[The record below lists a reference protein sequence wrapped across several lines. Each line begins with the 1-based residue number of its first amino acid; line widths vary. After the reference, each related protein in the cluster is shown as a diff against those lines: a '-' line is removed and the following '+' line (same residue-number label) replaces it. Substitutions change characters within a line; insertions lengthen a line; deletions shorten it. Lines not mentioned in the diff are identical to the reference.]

1 MNYNAIDDM
10 VLDFAQGAVDIAR
23 QFQITLDYS
32 EDSLQQVESILGQL
46 HNDLR
51 GGPAGV
57 ASPQPAPP
65 PAPPNDQMEMMCK
78 MWGGYF
84 GEVVR
89 RRWGGEWTI
98 ETYPGGNFAT
108 LTLTLPAGKIFPSI
122 KVYRRLTEGE
132 GDNLWKFYQSMRPK
146 LAASPGSALQ

>member
-1 MNYNAIDDM
+1 MSYNTIEDM
-10 VLDFAQGAVDIAR
+10 VRDFAQGAVDIAR
-23 QFQITLDYS
+23 QFDITLDYS

-46 HNDLR
+46 HNDLHHR
-51 GGPAGV
+51 PAAGR
-57 ASPQPAPP
+57 PAPP
-65 PAPPNDQMEMMCK
+65 PTNQMEMMCK
-78 MWGGYF
+78 LWGGYF

-132 GDNLWKFYQSMRPK
+132 GDNLWKFYQGMRPK
-146 LAASPGSALQ
+146 LAAAPGTAVQ

>member
-1 MNYNAIDDM
+1 M
-10 VLDFAQGAVDIAR
+10 Q
-23 QFQITLDYS
+23 
-32 EDSLQQVESILGQL
+32 
-46 HNDLR
+46 
-51 GGPAGV
+51 
-57 ASPQPAPP
+57 APTSQ

-132 GDNLWKFYQSMRPK
+132 PDNVWKFYQTMRPK
-146 LAASPGSALQ
+146 LAAAPGAAVQ

>member
-1 MNYNAIDDM
+1 MTYNTIDDM
-10 VLDFAQGAVDIAR
+10 VQDFAQGAVDIAR
-23 QFQITLDYS
+23 QFEITLDYS
-32 EDSLQQVESILGQL
+32 ENSLQQVESILAQL
-46 HNDLR
+46 HIELR

-65 PAPPNDQMEMMCK
+65 SDQMEMMCK

-108 LTLTLPAGKIFPSI
+108 LTLTLPAGKIFPS
-122 KVYRRLTEGE
+122 
-132 GDNLWKFYQSMRPK
+132 
-146 LAASPGSALQ
+146 

>member
-1 MNYNAIDDM
+1 MNYNTIDDM
-10 VLDFAQGAVDIAR
+10 VRDFAQGAVDIAR
-23 QFQITLDYS
+23 QFEITLDYS

-46 HNDLR
+46 HNDLHHA
-51 GGPAGV
+51 PA
-57 ASPQPAPP
+57 ASRPAPP
-65 PAPPNDQMEMMCK
+65 PTDQMEMMCK
-78 MWGGYF
+78 LWGGYF

-132 GDNLWKFYQSMRPK
+132 GDNVWKFYQSMRPK
-146 LAASPGSALQ
+146 LAAAPGTAVQ

>member
-1 MNYNAIDDM
+1 MNYSTIDDM
-10 VLDFAQGAVDIAR
+10 VRDFAQGAVDIAR
-23 QFQITLDYS
+23 QFEITLDYS
-32 EDSLQQVESILGQL
+32 ENSLQQVESILGQL
-46 HNDLR
+46 HNDLHHAP
-51 GGPAGV
+51 PANR
-57 ASPQPAPP
+57 PAPP
-65 PAPPNDQMEMMCK
+65 PTDQMEMMCK
-78 MWGGYF
+78 LWGGYF

-132 GDNLWKFYQSMRPK
+132 GDNVWKFYQSMRPK
-146 LAASPGSALQ
+146 LAAAPGAALQ

>member
-1 MNYNAIDDM
+1 MTYNTLDDM
-10 VLDFAQGAVDIAR
+10 VQDFAQGAVDIAR
-23 QFQITLDYS
+23 QFEITLDYS
-32 EDSLQQVESILGQL
+32 ENSLQQVESILAQL
-46 HNDLR
+46 HNELR

-57 ASPQPAPP
+57 ASPQPQPP
-65 PAPPNDQMEMMCK
+65 GDQMEMMCK

-108 LTLTLPAGKIFPSI
+108 LTLTLPAGKIFPSL

-132 GDNLWKFYQSMRPK
+132 PDNLWKFYQSMRPK
-146 LAASPGSALQ
+146 LAAAPGAAVQ

>member
-1 MNYNAIDDM
+1 MNYNSIDDM
-10 VLDFAQGAVDIAR
+10 VRDFAQGAVDIAR
-23 QFQITLDYS
+23 QFEITLDYS

-51 GGPAGV
+51 HGPPGNP
-57 ASPQPAPP
+57 SPAPP
-65 PAPPNDQMEMMCK
+65 ADQMEMMCK
-78 MWGGYF
+78 LWGGYF

-132 GDNLWKFYQSMRPK
+132 GDNVWKFYQSMRSK
-146 LAASPGSALQ
+146 LAAAPGAAVQ

>member
-1 MNYNAIDDM
+1 MTYNTIDDM
-10 VLDFAQGAVDIAR
+10 VQDFAQGAVDIAR
-23 QFQITLDYS
+23 QFSITLDYS
-32 EDSLQQVESILGQL
+32 EDSLQQVESILAQL
-46 HNDLR
+46 HNELR

-65 PAPPNDQMEMMCK
+65 SDQMEMMCK
-78 MWGGYF
+78 LWGGYF

-122 KVYRRLTEGE
+122 KVYRRLTEGAQ
-132 GDNLWKFYQSMRPK
+132 DNVWQFYQSMRPK
-146 LAASPGSALQ
+146 LAAAPGSAVQ

>member
-1 MNYNAIDDM
+1 MSYNSIDDM
-10 VLDFAQGAVDIAR
+10 VRDFAQGAVDIAR
-23 QFQITLDYS
+23 QFEITLDYS
-32 EDSLQQVESILGQL
+32 EDSLQHVESILGQL

-51 GGPAGV
+51 HGPPAGRP
-57 ASPQPAPP
+57 AAPP
-65 PAPPNDQMEMMCK
+65 TDQMEMMCK
-78 MWGGYF
+78 LWGGYF

-146 LAASPGSALQ
+146 LAAAPGSAVQ

>member
-1 MNYNAIDDM
+1 MTYNTIEDM
-10 VLDFAQGAVDIAR
+10 VQDFAQGAVDIAR
-23 QFQITLDYS
+23 QFEITLDYS
-32 EDSLQQVESILGQL
+32 EDSLQQVESILAQL
-46 HNDLR
+46 HNELR
-51 GGPAGV
+51 GGPPGV
-57 ASPQPAPP
+57 TSPQPKPP
-65 PAPPNDQMEMMCK
+65 GDQMEMMCK

-132 GDNLWKFYQSMRPK
+132 PDNLWKFYQTMRPK
-146 LAASPGSALQ
+146 LAAAPGAAVQ